1 MNDVSTHNRE
11 INLRSEAGPGEET
24 AAAGSGRGKPRNC
37 AAAAFADH
45 YVPLGDSATTQNV
58 VSALLK
64 QPAQVICEIIQGN
77 RQRISLMLV
86 FIVIVCLLG
95 YGVVMGMFSG
105 GHQLW
110 AVPAKVCLGLLLSA
124 VICLPSLY
132 IFTCLAGGD
141 QSLSQVASLLLASL
155 ALGGILLI
163 GFAPVAWVFSQA
175 TNASGFMGGIH
186 LVFWGIGV
194 LFGLRL
200 LEAALSHLSRCNPA
214 VFRTWAVIFILV
226 ILQMTTTLRPLVG
239 EYQGA
244 RLLGKKFFLQHWGAP
259 HKEAHSQLQVI
270 KHRR

>member
-1 MNDVSTHNRE
+1 MNDTSRPDGEISLGQRE
-11 INLRSEAGPGEET
+11 RLHEAE
-24 AAAGSGRGKPRNC
+24 AARRVRGKSRNC
-37 AAAAFADH
+37 ASAAFADD
-45 YVPLGDSATTQNV
+45 YVLLGDNATTQTV

-64 QPAQVICEIIQGN
+64 HPAQVVCELIQGN
-77 RQRISLMLV
+77 RQRLTLML
-86 FIVIVCLLG
+86 ISIAMVCMLG
-95 YGVVMGMFSG
+95 YGLVMGMFSG

-141 QSLSQVASLLLASL
+141 QSLSQVASLLMATL

-175 TNASGFMGGIH
+175 TNATAFMGGIH
-186 LVFWGIGV
+186 LAFWGIGV

-200 LEAALSHLSRCNPA
+200 LESALSHLSRCNPG
-214 VFRTWAVIFILV
+214 VFRTWATIFILV
-226 ILQMTTTLRPLVG
+226 VLQMTTTLRPLVG

-244 RLLGKKFFLQHWGAP
+244 RLLGKKFFLQHWSAP
-259 HKEAHSQLQVI
+259 HKEAHSQVPYL